1 MHRSM
6 TVYFVEKLIKELL
19 VRIYKKYKVKF
30 LFFWGVAMN
39 VKMYNSLGKLN
50 FVDFLYS
57 PPSGSDESISIGACY
72 YLSRNVK
79 FLS

>member
-1 MHRSM
+1 
-6 TVYFVEKLIKELL
+6 
-19 VRIYKKYKVKF
+19 
-30 LFFWGVAMN
+30 
-39 VKMYNSLGKLN
+39 MYNSLGKLN

-79 FLS
+79 THPLNNIYLGKNLVNKDEKLDFKLIQKNFPNKNIKF